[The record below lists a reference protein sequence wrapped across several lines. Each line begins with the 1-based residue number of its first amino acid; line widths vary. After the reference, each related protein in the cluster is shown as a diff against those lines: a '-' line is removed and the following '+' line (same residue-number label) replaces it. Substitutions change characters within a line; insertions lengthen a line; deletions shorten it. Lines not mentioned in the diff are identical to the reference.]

1 MRATATEGSAVVIL
15 EFEAGFDADQELL
28 DVREKVD
35 TVKAELPDDTDE
47 PVVQEVNVAL
57 FPVLVV
63 NLHGNVPER
72 TLFTLARDLRDTLEA
87 LPGVLD
93 AEIIGNREELLEII
107 VDPVA
112 IESYNLN
119 YEDLLS
125 FVSRNNRLVAAG
137 ALTFENALALVSKRG
152 ELMSTLGRGGML
164 ASSAMPAAPRSS
176 GYRLPSWKDSW

>member
-15 EFEAGFDADQELL
+15 EFEAGFDADQALL

-47 PVVQEVNVAL
+47 PTVQEVNIAL

-72 TLFTLARDLRDTLEA
+72 ALIALARDLRDTLEG

-93 AEIIGNREELLEII
+93 AEIVGDREELLEII
-107 VDPVA
+107 VDPVRL
-112 IESYNLN
+112 ES
-119 YEDLLS
+119 
-125 FVSRNNRLVAAG
+125 
-137 ALTFENALALVSKRG
+137 
-152 ELMSTLGRGGML
+152 
-164 ASSAMPAAPRSS
+164 
-176 GYRLPSWKDSW
+176 